1 MWPFETA
8 VCTYA
13 AWTPQLNGGGQKPSQ
28 SPGMSKPAFFQSH
41 ICHNHHP
48 PPPPFP
54 ADSWPPNQQ
63 RSTAYQHPSRSV
75 NQCPLIAGNSSRSGS
90 QPALAPSVLR
100 LWRRCSAAEVGS
112 HCHAAS
118 LQATWARRGPGG
130 ESVPLQSVRDDVC
143 SPADTLAP
151 RTPWNWCQRSIIN
164 NAWIHL
170 PMRESLD
177 QIVEIVNR
185 IYWIKSWMPALV
197 RTTF

>member
-1 MWPFETA
+1 MDPTAERGGKSQVNPQGWANPPF
-8 VCTYA
+8 
-13 AWTPQLNGGGQKPSQ
+13 
-28 SPGMSKPAFFQSH
+28 FSH
-41 ICHNHHP
+41 TFVITTTL